1 MPKQE
6 PFDLVVI
13 GAGTAATSVAHVCSK
28 NGWRVAIVDRLPYGG
43 TCVLRGCDPKK
54 MLVGVTEA
62 LDWSRRMASKGLNAD
77 SLSIDWADLMAF
89 KRSFTN
95 AMPDRVEGGLDKAGV
110 VTLHGVAQFLSPE
123 VVRVGDAELHARHVH
138 IATGARPAT
147 LDIPGEELVA
157 TSTDFLEMESL
168 PPRIA
173 FVGGGF
179 ISFEF
184 AHVARRSGAS
194 EVTILHRDDR
204 PLKGFDP
211 DLVDILVERT
221 RELGIDVR
229 LNTCVDGVARNGDA
243 LRVDVSTP
251 TGPDSHHCD
260 VVVHGAGRVPNIDDL
275 RLEEAGVEFGPRGIR
290 VTEYMQSVSN
300 PSVFSAGDCADTPG
314 PNLTPV
320 SAYEARIASKNLLAG
335 GDERPVNYPPIPS
348 VVFTVPPVG
357 RVGLLE
363 QEARQQGLEVDVN
376 FKRTRHWYSSVR
388 VAEEHSAYKTIVER
402 ETGRLLGA
410 HVIGAG
416 AEEQLNLFTLAMK
429 GGLTARD
436 LKSVMFAYPSYASDL
451 AYMV

>member
-6 PFDLVVI
+6 TFDLVVI
-13 GAGTAATSVAHVCSK
+13 GAGTAATGVAHTCS
-28 NGWRVAIVDRLPYGG
+28 NAGWRVAIVDRLPYGG
-43 TCVLRGCDPKK
+43 TCALRGCDPKK

-62 LDWSRRMASKGLNAD
+62 LDWSRRMSGKGLSAN

-89 KRSFTN
+89 KRSFTDG
-95 AMPDRVEGGLDKAGV
+95 MPDRVEGGLDKAGI
-110 VTLHGVAQFLSPE
+110 VTLHGVAQFLSSE
-123 VVRVGDAELHARHVH
+123 VVRVGDTELHTRHVH

-157 TSTDFLEMESL
+157 TSTDFLDMTSL

-184 AHVARRSGAS
+184 AHVAQRAGAT

-251 TGPDSHHCD
+251 AGPDSHQCD
-260 VVVHGAGRVPNIDDL
+260 VVIHGAGRVPNIDDL

-290 VTEYMQSVSN
+290 VTEYMRSVSN
-300 PSVFSAGDCADTPG
+300 PSVFSAGDCADTPA

-335 GDERPVNYPPIPS
+335 KDDRSVDYPPIPS

-363 QEARQQGLEVDVN
+363 HQARQQDLEVEVN

-388 VAEEHSAYKTIVER
+388 VAEEHSAYKTIVEKR
-402 ETGRLLGA
+402 TGRLLGA

-429 GGLTARD
+429 AALTTRD